1 MTFEKLLNSPV
12 FFTDFIK
19 NDGLFNSLK
28 NKFPEIL
35 ADLTSSR
42 ENPNC
47 SCKGRVR
54 NYLRSKFATEKE
66 YFDSILNLEEIKK
79 IIEEKKEDIENLVVD
94 RQTEVVYPG
103 TFGANSGK
111 IFKIGKTEEDWNNL
125 FKRLLRERFFFRS
138 FSIIEKEDQ
147 LIVYFI

>member
-1 MTFEKLLNSPV
+1 MTFEKLLTSPV

-54 NYLRSKFATEKE
+54 NYLRSKFTTEKE
-66 YFDSILNLEEIKK
+66 YFDSILDLEEIKK
-79 IIEEKKEDIENLVVD
+79 IIEEKKT
-94 RQTEVVYPG
+94 RH
-103 TFGANSGK
+103 
-111 IFKIGKTEEDWNNL
+111 
-125 FKRLLRERFFFRS
+125 
-138 FSIIEKEDQ
+138 
-147 LIVYFI
+147 